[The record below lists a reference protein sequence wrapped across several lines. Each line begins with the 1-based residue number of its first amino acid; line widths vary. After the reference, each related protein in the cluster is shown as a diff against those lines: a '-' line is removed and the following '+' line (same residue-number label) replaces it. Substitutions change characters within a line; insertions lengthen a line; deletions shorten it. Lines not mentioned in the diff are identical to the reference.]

1 MATFHDPHGDTS
13 NLSFLISGLC
23 QLQREARIQ
32 RPSIFNPILLGD
44 EEKKRGITG
53 FGADLFCPNC
63 GEKSDFILVEFEN
76 PAKGSCPGALEMGLQ
91 ELTED
96 LMKCPYCGNTD
107 MILES
112 F

>member
-1 MATFHDPHGDTS
+1 MATFHDPQGDTS
-13 NLSFLISGLC
+13 NLSFVISGLS
-23 QLQREARIQ
+23 QLQKEGRSQ
-32 RPSIFNPILLGD
+32 RPSVCNPVLLGE

-53 FGADLFCPNC
+53 FGADLYCPNC
-63 GEKSDFILVEFEN
+63 GERSDFILVEFGN
-76 PAKGSCPGALEMGLQ
+76 PVKGSCPGALETGFQ

-96 LMKCPYCGNTD
+96 IMKCPYCGNTE